1 MHIHL
6 DAIGGIA
13 GDMFI
18 AAVLDA
24 FPDLRDGMIGAIRS
38 AGLPDS
44 VDLQV
49 RPHADHALTGLR
61 FLVDES
67 HHHGR
72 DGHEHQSDEHHV
84 DAHHIHQHVHR
95 HTKFSDI
102 RKMLETAPLQAD
114 VRTHAIGIFSRVADA
129 ESRVHGVPV
138 EEISFHELGEWDSIA
153 DIVGA
158 AFLIARLDAR
168 WTVGSLPQGRGRV
181 NTAHGYL
188 PVPTP
193 ATVLLLEGFDFHD
206 DGMAGERVT
215 PTGAAILNYLGA
227 NQARDRKSSRL
238 IRSGSGFGTRTFPGM
253 SNVLRLL
260 AFEHAVATTET
271 DRIAELA
278 FEVDDQTPEDLATGL
293 DKLRAHPSVVDVL
306 QSPVYGKKGR
316 LAAHVQILADPDDL
330 ENVLTACFAETTTL
344 GVRYQIQERR
354 KLRRRQTT
362 VETSG
367 RTVRVKLAER
377 PGGMTAKAEADDL
390 SKVIG
395 DRGERERVRRMAE
408 QASYTNSVEQASQA
422 ELAAQ
427 SSQPQKED
435 DA

>member
-6 DAIGGIA
+6 DAIGGVA

-24 FPDLRDGMIGAIRS
+24 FPDLRDGMINAIRA

-44 VDLQV
+44 VGLRIQ
-49 RPHADHALTGLR
+49 PHADHALTGLR

-67 HHHGR
+67 HQHGHR
-72 DGHEHQSDEHHV
+72 GHEHHTHE
-84 DAHHIHQHVHR
+84 QHVHEPHENEPHGHVHE

-102 RKMLETAPLQAD
+102 RKMLETAPLEAD
-114 VRTHAIGIFSRVADA
+114 VRTHATGIFSRVADA

-168 WTVGSLPQGRGRV
+168 WTVGSLPQGSGRV

-193 ATVLLLEGFDFHD
+193 ATVLLLEGFDFYD
-206 DGMAGERVT
+206 DGVSGERVT

-238 IRSGSGFGTRTFPGM
+238 VRSGSGFGTRTLPGM
-253 SNVLRLL
+253 SNILRLL
-260 AFEHAVATTET
+260 AFEQSVATTET

-278 FEVDDQTPEDLATGL
+278 FEVDDQTPEDLAIGL

-306 QSPVYGKKGR
+306 QTPVYGKKGR
-316 LAAHVQILADPDDL
+316 LAAHVQVLADPDDL
-330 ENVLTACFAETTTL
+330 ENLLTACFAETTTL

-367 RTVRVKLAER
+367 RTVRVKVAER
-377 PGGMTAKAEADDL
+377 PGGVTAKAEADDL
-390 SKVIG
+390 SRVIG

-408 QASYTNSVEQASQA
+408 QVSQSEMAKQASQT
-422 ELAAQ
+422 E
-427 SSQPQKED
+427 KED
-435 DA
+435 EA

>member
-1 MHIHL
+1 
-6 DAIGGIA
+6 
-13 GDMFI
+13 MFI

-24 FPDLRDGMIGAIRS
+24 FPDLRDGMISAIRA
-38 AGLPDS
+38 AGLPES
-44 VDLQV
+44 VGLSVQ
-49 RPHADHALTGLR
+49 PHADHALTGLR

-67 HHHGR
+67 RRHEHHGH
-72 DGHEHQSDEHHV
+72 GHGDHGHG
-84 DAHHIHQHVHR
+84 
-95 HTKFSDI
+95 HTKFRDI
-102 RKMLETAPLQAD
+102 RKMLETASLEVG
-114 VRTHAIGIFSRVADA
+114 VRTHAIGIFSRVAEA

-158 AFLIARLDAR
+158 AFLIAKLDAR
-168 WTVGSLPQGRGRV
+168 WTVGSLPQGSGRV

-193 ATVLLLEGFDFHD
+193 ATVLLLEGFEFHD
-206 DGMAGERVT
+206 DGIAGERVT

-238 IRSGSGFGTRTFPGM
+238 VRGGSGFGSRTLPGM

-260 AFEHAVATTET
+260 AFEQSVATTET

-278 FEVDDQTPEDLATGL
+278 FEVDDQTPEDLAIGL

-306 QSPVYGKKGR
+306 QTPVYGKKGR
-316 LAAHVQILADPDDL
+316 LAAHVQVLADPDDL
-330 ENVLTACFAETTTL
+330 ENVLNACFAETTTL

-354 KLRRRQTT
+354 KLRRRQAT

-377 PGGMTAKAEADDL
+377 PGGVTAKAEADDV
-390 SKVIG
+390 SRVIG
-395 DRGERERVRRMAE
+395 DRGERERVRRIAEKVSQMEKAE
-408 QASYTNSVEQASQA
+408 QVSQT
-422 ELAAQ
+422 E
-427 SSQPQKED
+427 KED
-435 DA
+435 KA

>member
-6 DAIGGIA
+6 DAIGGVA

-18 AAVLDA
+18 AAILDA
-24 FPDLRDGMIGAIRS
+24 FPDLRDGMISAIRD
-38 AGLPDS
+38 AGLPDGVS
-44 VDLQV
+44 LHVQ
-49 RPHADHALTGLR
+49 PHADHALTGLR

-67 HHHGR
+67 HQHRH
-72 DGHEHQSDEHHV
+72 DGHGHHVDQNHADEHHV
-84 DAHHIHQHVHR
+84 HAHVHR
-95 HTKFSDI
+95 HTKFRDI
-102 RKMLETAPLQAD
+102 RKMLESAPLEAD

-129 ESRVHGVPV
+129 ESRVHGVPI

-193 ATVLLLEGFDFHD
+193 ATVLLLQGFDFHD
-206 DGMAGERVT
+206 DGIAGERVT

-227 NQARDRKSSRL
+227 NQTRDRKSSRL
-238 IRSGSGFGTRTFPGM
+238 VRSGSGFGTRTLPGM

-260 AFEHAVATTET
+260 AFEHSVATTET
-271 DRIAELA
+271 DRIAELT
-278 FEVDDQTPEDLATGL
+278 FEVDDQTPEDLAIGL
-293 DKLRAHPSVVDVL
+293 DKLRAHPSVADVL
-306 QSPVYGKKGR
+306 QAPVYGKKGR
-316 LAAHVQILADPDDL
+316 LAAHVQVLADPDDL
-330 ENVLTACFAETTTL
+330 ENVLTACFTETTTL

-362 VETSG
+362 VETNG

-390 SKVIG
+390 SRVIG

-408 QASYTNSVEQASQA
+408 TASQT
-422 ELAAQ
+422 E
-427 SSQPQKED
+427 KED